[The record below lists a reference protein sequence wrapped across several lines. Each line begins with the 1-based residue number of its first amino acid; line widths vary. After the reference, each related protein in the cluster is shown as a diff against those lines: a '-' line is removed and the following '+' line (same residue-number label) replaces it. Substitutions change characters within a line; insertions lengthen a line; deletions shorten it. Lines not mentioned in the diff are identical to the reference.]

1 MMGEPLVVR
10 DRDLAEAVFAVRYL
24 FAEPIDTDDAV
35 ELLRDVFGEVW
46 GWTDTELLMV
56 LRAALVEH

>member
-1 MMGEPLVVR
+1 MIGEPCVVR
-10 DRDLAEAVFAVRYL
+10 DRDLAEAVIAVRYL
-24 FAEPIDTDDAV
+24 FAGPIDTDDAV

-46 GWTDTELLMV
+46 GWTDTELLIV